1 MRGLPGMGDLGGLM
15 RQAQKQMKD
24 MQRRMREVDDDLR
37 DRVVEG
43 SAGGGM
49 VKVMFNGL
57 QEPLDVQID
66 PQVLEEEGPEF
77 LQEMILA
84 AVRQGLKKSQ
94 ELAEAERGKVTG
106 GLNIPGMENL
116 F

>member
-1 MRGLPGMGDLGGLM
+1 MRGMGDLGDLGGLM
-15 RQAQKQMKD
+15 KQAQKQMKD
-24 MQRRMREVDDDLR
+24 MQRRMAEVEDDLR
-37 DRVVEG
+37 DRAVEG

-66 PQVLEEEGPEF
+66 PQILEEEDPEF
-77 LQEMILA
+77 LQELILA

-94 ELAEAERGKVTG
+94 ELEEAERAKVTG
-106 GLNIPGMENL
+106 GLNLPGMEGL

>member
-1 MRGLPGMGDLGGLM
+1 MRGIPGMDNLGGLM
-15 RQAQKQMKD
+15 KQAQKQVKD

-57 QEPLDVQID
+57 REPLDVRID
-66 PQVLEEEGPEF
+66 PQVLEEESPEF

-84 AVRQGLKKSQ
+84 AIRQGLKKSQ
-94 ELAEAERGKVTG
+94 ELEEAERGKVTG
-106 GLNIPGMENL
+106 KLNIPGL
-116 F
+116 DGLL